1 MTYINKK
8 IKEVFPDLSVMKQA
22 GNNAFFKGRNL
33 PSFVKDFVLRRYTD
47 FEGHVDPAALKNY
60 LDEKMPIDGNYIK
73 QRLIAGKAV
82 NITTRFITT
91 TDIAKKRVA
100 VTIPDLGINSDAYIT
115 DTLLQEKGIEL
126 ADGEYWGNI
135 TLEYVEPQGKHN
147 GFIQVTS
154 YLAFEPYKIDVDY
167 FMQARQKFSLDEWID
182 VLVTVM
188 EYNAEM
194 LSQEEKLLMISRMLS
209 LVEPRLNMIE
219 LGPKGT
225 GKSYVYTNL
234 SKYAWLLGG
243 GKTSRAR
250 LFYNKATKQF
260 GVIKNHDV
268 VGMDEISTMT
278 FAEPDEMQSILKVYL
293 ESGEAKVD
301 NVPFQSECGLVLL
314 GNIPL
319 TRDLKPQ
326 NPDYFRNLPDLFHE
340 SATMDRFHG
349 FIEGWK
355 LPRLNQSHLMEGWTL
370 NTEYF
375 STVLHHLRTAPEY
388 DDLFNQLVETDK
400 DCDLRDK
407 KAVHRLA
414 AAYHKLLFPHILTLE
429 DVADEGKKNFK
440 QLYAH
445 YCLEPAVASRQIIR
459 QQCHLIDKEFKAD
472 MAKFR
477 VMGVGDSQN

>member
-1 MTYINKK
+1 MAYINQK
-8 IKEVFPDLSVMKQA
+8 IKEVFPDLSVIKQA
-22 GNNAFFKGRNL
+22 SNNAFFKGRNL

-47 FEGHVDPAALKNY
+47 SEGNIDAAALKNY
-60 LDEKMPIDGNYIK
+60 LDEKMPIDSNYIK
-73 QRLIAGKAV
+73 QRLISGEAV
-82 NITTRFITT
+82 NITTRFTTT
-91 TDIAKKRVA
+91 TDIAKKRVK
-100 VTIPDLGINSDAYIT
+100 VTIPDLGISSDAYVT
-115 DTLLQEKGIEL
+115 ETLLQDKGAEL

-135 TLEYVEPQGKHN
+135 TLEYVEPEGKRN
-147 GFIQVTS
+147 GFIQITS
-154 YLAFEPYKIDVDY
+154 YIAFEPYKIDLDY
-167 FMQARQKFSLDEWID
+167 FMQARQQFSLDEWID
-182 VLVTVM
+182 VLVTIM

-194 LSQEEKLLMISRMLS
+194 LSQEEKLLMISRMLP

-278 FAEPDEMQSILKVYL
+278 FAEPDEMQAILKVYL
-293 ESGEAKVD
+293 ESGETKVD
-301 NVPFQSECGLVLL
+301 SVPFQSECGLVLL

-319 TRDLKPQ
+319 NKDLKPQ
-326 NPDYFRNLPDLFHE
+326 HTDYFRNLPEMFHE

-355 LPRLNQSHLMEGWTL
+355 LPRLNQSHIMEGWTL

-375 STVLHHLRTAPEY
+375 STVLHLLRPAAEY
-388 DDLFNQLVETDK
+388 DDMFDQLVETNE

-407 KAVHRLA
+407 KAVKRIA
-414 AAYHKLLFPHILTLE
+414 AAYHKLLFPHIHSIE
-429 DVADEGKKNFK
+429 EIADEDQQNFK

-445 YCLEPAVASRQIIR
+445 YCLEPAVAMRQIIR
-459 QQCHLIDKEFKAD
+459 KQCHLIDKEFKAE
-472 MAKFR
+472 
-477 VMGVGDSQN
+477 MGEFCVRLANQD

>member
-1 MTYINKK
+1 MNYINQK
-8 IKEVFPDLSVMKQA
+8 IKEVFPDLSVIKQPS
-22 GNNAFFKGRNL
+22 NNAFFKGRNL

-47 FEGHVDPAALKNY
+47 SEGNIDAVALKSY

-73 QRLIAGKAV
+73 QCLIAGETV

-91 TDIAKKRVA
+91 TDIAKKHVK
-100 VTIPDLGINSDAYIT
+100 VTIPNLGINSDAYIT
-115 DTLLQEKGIEL
+115 ENLLQEKGTEL

-135 TLEYVEPQGKHN
+135 TLEYVEPEGKRN

-154 YLAFEPYKIDVDY
+154 YLAFNPYKIDIEY
-167 FMQARQKFSLDEWID
+167 FMQARQQFSLDEWLD
-182 VLVTVM
+182 VLVTIM

-194 LSQEEKLLMISRMLS
+194 FSQEEKLLMISRMLP
-209 LVEPRLNMIE
+209 LVEPRVNMIE

-278 FAEPDEMQSILKVYL
+278 FAEPDEMQAILKVYL
-293 ESGEAKVD
+293 EAGETKVD
-301 NVPFQSECGLVLL
+301 NVHFQSECGLVLL

-319 TRDLKPQ
+319 NKDLKPKHS
-326 NPDYFRNLPDLFHE
+326 DYFRNLPEMFHE

-355 LPRLNQSHLMEGWTL
+355 LPRLNQSHIMEGWTL

-375 STVLHHLRTAPEY
+375 STILHLLRPIPEY
-388 DDLFNQLVETDK
+388 DAMFDDLVEINE

-407 KAVHRLA
+407 KAVKRLTS
-414 AAYHKLLFPHILTLE
+414 AYHKLLFPHVRSVNDIVEEDLE
-429 DVADEGKKNFK
+429 NFK

-445 YCLEPAVASRQIIR
+445 YCLEPAVASRSIIR
-459 QQCHLIDKEFKAD
+459 QQCHLIDKEFKSE
-472 MAKFR
+472 
-477 VMGVGDSQN
+477 MGEFKVRE

>member
-1 MTYINKK
+1 MAYINQK

-22 GNNAFFKGRNL
+22 SNNAFFKGRNL
-33 PSFVKDFVLRRYTD
+33 PSFVKDFVLRRFTD
-47 FEGHVDPAALKNY
+47 SEGNIDAGALKSY
-60 LDEKMPIDGNYIK
+60 LDEKMPIDSNFIK
-73 QRLIAGKAV
+73 QRLISGESV
-82 NITTRFITT
+82 NITTRFITA
-91 TDIAKKRVA
+91 TDIAKKRV
-100 VTIPDLGINSDAYIT
+100 VVSIPDLGINTDTYIT
-115 DTLLQEKGIEL
+115 ETLLQEKGAAL

-135 TLEYVEPQGKHN
+135 TLEYIEPQGKRN
-147 GFIQVTS
+147 GFIQITS
-154 YLAFEPYKIDVDY
+154 YHAFEPYKIDVEY
-167 FMQARQKFSLDEWID
+167 YMQARQQFSLDEWID

-209 LVEPRLNMIE
+209 LVEPRVNMIE

-234 SKYAWLLGG
+234 SKFAWLLGG

-278 FAEPDEMQSILKVYL
+278 FAEPDEMQAILKVYL
-293 ESGEAKVD
+293 ESGETKVD
-301 NVPFQSECGLVLL
+301 SIPFQSECGLVLL

-319 TRDLKPQ
+319 TKELKPQ
-326 NPDYFRNLPDLFHE
+326 NSDYFRNLPEMFHE

-375 STVLHHLRTAPEY
+375 STVLHLLRSASEY
-388 DDLFNQLVETDK
+388 DEMFNQLVETEE

-407 KAVHRLA
+407 KAIRRLA
-414 AAYHKLLFPHILTLE
+414 AAYHKLLFPHVHSLE
-429 DVADEGKKNFK
+429 DVADEDKENFK
-440 QLYAH
+440 KLYAH
-445 YCLEPAVASRQIIR
+445 YCLEPAVASRKIIR
-459 QQCHLIDKEFKAD
+459 QQCHLIDKEFKAE
-472 MAKFR
+472 MAKFDVR
-477 VMGVGDSQN
+477 

>member
-1 MTYINKK
+1 MTYINQK
-8 IKEVFPDLSVMKQA
+8 IKEVFPDLSVMKRA
-22 GNNAFFKGRNL
+22 SNNAFFKGRNL
-33 PSFVKDFVLRRYTD
+33 PSFVRDFVLRRYTNS
-47 FEGHVDPAALKNY
+47 EGEVDAEALRRY
-60 LDEKMPIDGNYIK
+60 LDEKMPIDSNYIK
-73 QRLIAGKAV
+73 QRLIAGEAV
-82 NITTRFITT
+82 NITTRFTT
-91 TDIAKKRVA
+91 VTDIAKKCVR
-100 VTIPDLGINSDAYIT
+100 VTIPELGITSDAYVKE
-115 DTLLQEKGIEL
+115 TLLREKGSEL

-135 TLEYVEPQGKHN
+135 TMEYIEPEGRRN
-147 GFIQVTS
+147 GYIQISS
-154 YLAFEPYKIDVDY
+154 YLAFEPYKIDLNY
-167 FMQARQKFSLDEWID
+167 YLQGRQQFSLDEWID
-182 VLVTVM
+182 VLVTIM

-225 GKSYVYTNL
+225 GKSYVYTNM

-250 LFYNKATKQF
+250 LFYNKSTKQY

-293 ESGEAKVD
+293 EAGETKVD
-301 NVPFQSECGLVLL
+301 SVPFQSECGLVLL

-319 TRDLKPQ
+319 NNDMTPQ
-326 NPDYFRNLPDLFHE
+326 HSDYFRNLPEMFHE

-355 LPRLNQSHLMEGWTL
+355 LPRLNQSHIMEGWSL

-375 STVLHHLRTAPEY
+375 STVLHLLRPAAEY
-388 DDLFNQLVETDK
+388 DAMFDALVETNP

-407 KAVHRLA
+407 KAVRRIA
-414 AAYHKLLFPHILTLE
+414 SAYHKLLFPHVRSMAELTE
-429 DVADEGKKNFK
+429 EERVNFK
-440 QLYAH
+440 QHYAT
-445 YCLEPAVASRQIIR
+445 YCLQPAVASRQIIR
-459 QQCHLIDKEFKAD
+459 QQCHLIDKEFRPE
-472 MAKFR
+472 MGEFR
-477 VMGVGDSQN
+477 MTEN